1 MTAVNLDVAVPP
13 FQANV
18 EDTKT
23 MSLLQIVRQKEE
35 IEAEVES
42 LCNLMFQLNKSR
54 LQYESTVEIVNKP
67 NSLKD
72 ALPTVIPL
80 TSSVSFLIQMYVQGD
95 VCKANKI
102 ILSVG
107 SDYQMEVDKET
118 AINHFLRKIQR
129 IKTKINMTQN
139 ILAAKIVE
147 RERLRKATA
156 EKYIEESKKSEM
168 NLPPKFTTG

>member
-1 MTAVNLDVAVPP
+1 
-13 FQANV
+13 
-18 EDTKT
+18 
-23 MSLLQIVRQKEE
+23 
-35 IEAEVES
+35 
-42 LCNLMFQLNKSR
+42 
-54 LQYESTVEIVNKP
+54 
-67 NSLKD
+67 
-72 ALPTVIPL
+72 
-80 TSSVSFLIQMYVQGD
+80 MYVQGD

-156 EKYIEESKKSEM
+156 EKYIEDSKKGEM